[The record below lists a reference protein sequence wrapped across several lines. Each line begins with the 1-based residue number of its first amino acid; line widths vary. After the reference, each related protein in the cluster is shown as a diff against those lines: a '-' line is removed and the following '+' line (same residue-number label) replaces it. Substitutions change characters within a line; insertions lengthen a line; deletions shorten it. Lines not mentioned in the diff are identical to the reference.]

1 MNNNIDVLRNYIQ
14 KIAKQTLGKTVQ
26 DSIVSGTI
34 KQSLAGIYEVQL
46 INGSSVSLVY
56 AHALKDD
63 TFKEG
68 DNVYLI
74 KANYEAGDLYTSEYI
89 IFGLVNLVNEE
100 YKAATAYERFVAEVG
115 SDEQNLISTD
125 EVIIISNEN
134 YPLLI
139 QNIRVYGYFDIS
151 AAVDVTDIPTGNDIF
166 DYGIEISLQDEDG
179 KILEYFKFNPPYFIG
194 QPYKISNS
202 NQHRFI
208 ELNKNLQD
216 RVSKIILKQY
226 ADEDVT
232 VSFTNIK
239 ITSGRVLDAL
249 NNFSLKIFAENERK
263 YIYKDKNSLIKKLK
277 VTATGFFE
285 TQPLSANVL
294 QYFWFR
300 KDDSIT
306 IDSEMK
312 QEGGGYSPL
321 AGAGWSCLTTFKYAQ
336 VCADGKIENDTNIK
350 LWNSK
355 NNIFEFNDN
364 ALPKYENIIKCIA
377 LYQGNPIESNEL
389 VIYNYNHENFDA
401 TTTADKTELKLITRE
416 DKITLTCNVIDN
428 NIVTKVNNN
437 TFTYKWYYKE
447 NETKE
452 EVLGEIEKIE
462 VSADNPTIKIT
473 DKDENG
479 EDKITEKSFNFV
491 SGIRTFYC
499 EVYTN
504 NILVAT
510 SNDIAI
516 ESLISDY
523 EAEQL
528 YEATNH
534 KIWLSEQESEKFQSE
549 VEREEGSSFAYKDWK
564 SERGLTPIEIDY
576 TNDEKIKEKIQQN
589 EKLFVYYS
597 SQLVIQKG
605 VQNSTIISKKD
616 WSKPIIVRYVTLE
629 GEKLKDL
636 YTDVVLDQLNAFNE
650 LTNNNQNQGLFYDK
664 TDPNSDPNVYVNAT
678 YIKTGALTVKA
689 KDEEGKENIIFQAG
703 WNKDDNNTP
712 LVKIAG
718 FDVSNNLIEHKGD
731 KGSEYV
737 ALGTNKLKL
746 GTSLE
751 YSYINKTGNLT
762 INGSIQSDDFK
773 STSIFLWAEDI
784 DE

>member
-1 MNNNIDVLRNYIQ
+1 MSNNINVFRNYIQ

-34 KQSLAGIYEVQL
+34 KQSLAGVYEVQL

-100 YKAATAYERFVAEVG
+100 YKAATAYERFVAEVD
-115 SDEQNLISTD
+115 SDEQNFISVD

-151 AAVDVTDIPTGNDIF
+151 ATVDVIDIPTGNDIF

-216 RVSKIILKQY
+216 RVSKIILRQY

-239 ITSGRVLDAL
+239 ITSGSVLDAL
-249 NNFSLKIFAENERK
+249 NNFSLKISAKNERK
-263 YIYKDKNSLIKKLK
+263 YIYEDRDDLIKKFETLK

-312 QEGGGYSPL
+312 QDGGGYSPL

-355 NNIFEFNDN
+355 NNVFEFNDD

-401 TTTADKTELKLITRE
+401 TITADKTELKLITRE

-452 EVLGEIEKIE
+452 EVPGETERIEI
-462 VSADNPTIKIT
+462 SA
-473 DKDENG
+473 
-479 EDKITEKSFNFV
+479 SFNFV
-491 SGIRTFYC
+491 SGTRTFYC

-516 ESLISDY
+516 ESLISNY

-534 KIWLSEQESEKFQSE
+534 KIWLSEQESEKFQSK
-549 VEREEGSSFAYKDWK
+549 VTREEGSSFAYKDWE
-564 SERGLTPIEIDY
+564 SENELTSIKEDY
-576 TNDEKIKEKIQQN
+576 TNDEKIKEKIIEEGLQEN
-589 EKLFVYYS
+589 KLFVYYS

-629 GEKLKDL
+629 GTVLEDL

-689 KDEEGKENIIFQAG
+689 KVKDEEGKEKEKVVFQAG
-703 WNKDDNNTP
+703 WDTDANKTP

-718 FDVSNNLIEHKGD
+718 FDVGITQISHNGENNED
-731 KGSEYV
+731 KV
-737 ALGTNKLKL
+737 VLGEQEFIL

-751 YSYINKTGNLT
+751 YKYNSRGQLT
-762 INGSIQSDDFK
+762 IDGEIKSKDFNGAS
-773 STSIFLWAEDI
+773 SIFLWGAEKEEI
-784 DE
+784 L